1 MQFSKIFAVTL
12 LVIGVA
18 QSASAAPI
26 YLVLGSQTDIMS
38 FAVSIAYDASDEL
51 FTANGIAAS
60 WTSGGVTTGITDGV
74 FELSAEIDRW
84 GNASVGSLLITG
96 SLSITAPPS
105 TLLTGSLVAEGFGF
119 DDTAFSEP
127 DPFEFLFVTTGG
139 DVGTMLGSHFGVILT
154 STTFLPVN
162 PSGGG
167 TVFEHDFSAPYA
179 GIADAAI
186 TVPEP
191 SSAVL
196 VGLGLVM
203 LAVVR
208 RTGRDTSRV

>member
-1 MQFSKIFAVTL
+1 MQFLKIFAVTL
-12 LVIGVA
+12 LAGVA

-26 YLVLGSQTDIMS
+26 HLVLGSQTDIMS
-38 FAVSIAYDASDEL
+38 FAVSIAYDASDES
-51 FTANGIAAS
+51 FTASGIAAS

-74 FELSAEIDRW
+74 FDLSAKIDSGGQW
-84 GNASVGSLLITG
+84 IDG
-96 SLSITAPPS
+96 SLSITDFTS
-105 TLLTGSLVAEGFGF
+105 TLLTGSLLAFGF
-119 DDTAFSEP
+119 DGTAFSEP

-139 DVGTMLGSHFGVILT
+139 TVGTMFGPHFGVILT

-162 PSGGG
+162 PSGEG
-167 TVFEHDFSAPYA
+167 TVFKHDFSAPYA

-186 TVPEP
+186 SVPEP
-191 SSAVL
+191 ASAVL
-196 VGLGLVM
+196 LGLGLVM